1 MKRKKYLD
9 NSSITK
15 IVNLLK
21 ESLPKDLKNSP
32 TSDAAKL
39 NPMTKEKLNSD
50 YMKDESDEESDE
62 DSALIEE
69 KPSEGL
75 DPNYVVKPSDEE
87 ESFQFP
93 LSETDEDLL

>member
-15 IVNLLK
+15 K

-50 YMKDESDEESDE
+50 YMKDKSDE

-93 LSETDEDLL
+93 PSETDEDLL